1 MNDAV
6 KKVTVNVPS
15 QILERARTITG
26 RGVTE
31 TIVQGL
37 IELDR
42 QQKRSALRLLRGRVR
57 FDLNLEKTR
66 R

>member
-1 MNDAV
+1 MADTV

-57 FDLNLEKTR
+57 FDLNLAETR

>member
-1 MNDAV
+1 MADAV

-42 QQKRSALRLLRGRVR
+42 QQRRSALRLLRGRVR

>member
-1 MNDAV
+1 MADAV

-42 QQKRSALRLLRGRVR
+42 QQRRSALRLLRGHVR
-57 FDLNLEKTR
+57 FDLDLEKTR